1 MPYKSQADKRKHDR
15 DDKRKKRGTTI
26 RDDTVGTTEEM
37 FEGRLRYLVLSDGQ
51 VLDRANQ
58 PSPNKHLPGMEAC
71 NRVNDSHPVIEQDH
85 GILDALTDKTKRKK
99 LEKIT
104 QSLKDFN
111 ASKEIR
117 YGISGPTFDVVG
129 EMLEVTK

>member
-15 DDKRKKRGTTI
+15 DDKRKKRGTTT
-26 RDDTVGTTEEM
+26 RDDAAGTTM

-58 PSPNKHLPGMEAC
+58 PSSNKHLPGIEAC
-71 NRVNDSHPVIEQDH
+71 NRVNDSRPVIKQDS

-111 ASKEIR
+111 VSKEIR
-117 YGISGPTFDVVG
+117 YGISGPAFDVVG

>member
-1 MPYKSQADKRKHDR
+1 MPQSKEVHKEYMRKRREAKD
-15 DDKRKKRGTTI
+15 GTA
-26 RDDTVGTTEEM
+26 EEM
-37 FEGRLRYLVLSDGQ
+37 FEGKPRYLMLSDGQ

-58 PSPNKHLPGMEAC
+58 PKPKKHLPGMEAC
-71 NRVNDSHPVIEQDH
+71 NRVNDSRPVIKQDH
-85 GILDALTDKTKRKK
+85 GILEALTDKGKRAK

-104 QSLKDFN
+104 QGLKNFN
-111 ASKEIR
+111 VSKEIR